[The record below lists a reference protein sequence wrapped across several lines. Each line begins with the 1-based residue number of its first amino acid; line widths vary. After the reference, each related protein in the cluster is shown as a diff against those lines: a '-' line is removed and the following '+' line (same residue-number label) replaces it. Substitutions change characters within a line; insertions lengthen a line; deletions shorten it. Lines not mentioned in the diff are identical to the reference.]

1 MLKNILFFN
10 LGLIRTFMSKEPTR
24 NRAGRLNLGL
34 SSSREVDFP
43 NLIEAQLNSFKSFL
57 EEGVNTLFDEINPV
71 KDTME
76 RMWTLEFKGYRIGEP
91 YRSVDDATDKGLS
104 YEAPIYAT
112 VQLLN
117 NKTGEI
123 KEQELFVSDLPL
135 MTNDGFFVVN
145 GVRRVVTHQIVRA
158 EGVLFEANEVLPNRV
173 LYKSRLMPGG
183 GPWYEFEVSKHNVI
197 SIRLIPKRPR
207 VLITELFRV
216 FGYESDEEIKALFS
230 SVDTHEEYKYIES
243 TLARDFTKNK
253 EEAIISVYNK
263 LRPDES
269 VTLDSAEK
277 YIKGHFFNTRK
288 FDLGRVGRYQIN
300 RKLGLNYPID
310 GNDSRLHVDDLIAI
324 IKRLIEVNNSVVEP
338 DDIDHLSNRRIRSV
352 GEVLLKQLSVGVRRL
367 EKNIK
372 DKMSMYGQDAKLTPS
387 MLISTKPVSAA
398 MQSFFGSNQLST
410 FMEQSNVLSEL
421 ENKRKVTASGPGGLV
436 KERAT
441 FSVREVHNSH
451 YSRFD
456 PVTSPESQAIGV
468 VTQLAILAKVN
479 DFGFIEA
486 PYRRVLQTVK
496 NDGKS
501 PINRISLEDVKV
513 GNKVVIKTGD
523 LITADSAKKLKEVT
537 QLDEVKVVSYC
548 TDQIEYFD
556 ALDEES
562 IVVTAATVQTD
573 KYGNILESIVPTRS
587 KGSFVLED
595 AQQVTHIDLIA
606 AQQAGL
612 GMALIPFV
620 AHDDSMRALAGSNM
634 QRQGVPLLKQE
645 APLIGTGLEEVVA
658 RQSIWSVFASDDGV
672 VEYADAK
679 RLTVKYKNEGRR
691 DYTLR
696 KFYRSND
703 NTSFSQ
709 YVRVD
714 PGQKFSKG
722 DVLVDGPTMVNG
734 ELAVGINL
742 RAALMFYDG
751 YNYEDSVIISERVVK
766 EDLLTSIHIREHTV
780 EVRDTELGAETI
792 TADIPHVNERI
803 LQKLDDKGIVRTGVR
818 VKSGDILVG
827 VVAPRGEQEL
837 TAEERLLR
845 AIFGEA
851 SSDVRDNSLRLP
863 HGESGIV
870 IHTQVL
876 SSENDD
882 KLSPGVIHEVKVWV
896 AKTKKISYGDKI
908 SGRHGDKNTVAA
920 IKPVEDMPF
929 TEDGQPVDI
938 VLTPTFIKRMNMGQ
952 ASEVH
957 YGMFAALLGEKFA
970 VPLFETLN
978 TEWLETEMK
987 KKGFKMDQK
996 VELYDGRTG
1005 EKFPRKVTVG
1015 MKYILKLHH
1024 IADEKVHARSTGPY
1038 TVVTQ
1043 QPLGGKAQ
1051 MGGQRFG
1058 EMEVWALEAH
1068 GAPATLQEMLTI
1080 KSDDVKGRSSAYKA
1094 IIQGEKIES
1103 VNVPE
1108 SFKVLIKEL
1117 NALSLKIDLISSK
1130 PQIAEVI
1137 ENNDEQT
1144 E

>member
-1 MLKNILFFN
+1 
-10 LGLIRTFMSKEPTR
+10 MSKEPMK
-24 NRAGRLNLGL
+24 NRAGRVNLGL
-34 SSSREVDFP
+34 GSTREISFP
-43 NLIEAQLNSFKSFL
+43 NLIEAQIKSF
-57 EEGVNTLFDEINPV
+57 ESFMEAGVKTLFNEINPV

-76 RMWTLEFKGYRIGEP
+76 RMWTLEFKDYRVGDP
-91 YRSVDDATDKGLS
+91 YRSIDDATDKGLS
-104 YEAPIYAT
+104 YEAPIYST

-123 KEQELFVSDLPL
+123 KEQEIFVADLPL

-158 EGVLFEANEVLPNRV
+158 EGVLFEANEVMPNRV
-173 LYKSRLMPGG
+173 LYKARLMPGG
-183 GPWYEFEVSKHNVI
+183 GPWYEFEVSKYNVI
-197 SIRLIPKRPR
+197 SLRLIPKRPR

-216 FGYESDEEIKALFS
+216 FGYETDEEIKALFEK
-230 SVDTHEEYKYIES
+230 VDDHEEYKYIES
-243 TLARDFTKNK
+243 TLARDFTKSK
-253 EEAIISVYNK
+253 EEAVISIYNK

-277 YIKGHFFNTRK
+277 YIKGHFFNVRK

-300 RKLGLNYPID
+300 RKLGLDYPVD
-310 GNDSRLHVDDLIAI
+310 GHDSRLHIEDLIALVR
-324 IKRLIEVNNSVVEP
+324 RLIEVNNGVVQP

-421 ENKRKVTASGPGGLV
+421 ENKRKVTASGQGGLV

-468 VTQLAILAKVN
+468 VTQLAILARVN

-486 PYRRVLQTVK
+486 PYRRVLQTAK

-501 PINRISLEDVKV
+501 PIDRVSLDDVKA
-513 GNKVVIKTGD
+513 GNKIIVKAGQ
-523 LITADSAKKLKEVT
+523 LITKDMAKALTEVP
-537 QLDEVKVVSYC
+537 QLENVRVVSYM
-548 TDQIEYFD
+548 TDSIEYFD
-556 ALDEES
+556 AKDEEDLT
-562 IVVTAATVQTD
+562 VTASTVNTD
-573 KYGNILESIVPTRS
+573 EYGNITDAFVPTRN

-595 AQQVTHIDLIA
+595 TQQVTHMDLMA

-634 QRQGVPLLKQE
+634 QRQAVPLVKQE
-645 APLIGTGLEEVVA
+645 APLIGTGLEDVVA
-658 RQSIWSVFASDDGV
+658 RQSIWSVFAEDDGI
-672 VEYADAK
+672 VEYSDAT
-679 RLTVKYKNEGRR
+679 RLTVKYKNAGRR

-709 YVRVD
+709 YVRVEE
-714 PGQKFSKG
+714 GQKFGKG
-722 DVLVDGPTMVNG
+722 DLLVDGPTMVDG
-734 ELAVGINL
+734 ELALGTNL

-780 EVRDTELGAETI
+780 EVRDTELGAEVI

-803 LQKLDDKGIVRTGVR
+803 LQKLDDRGIVRTGVR

-870 IHTQVL
+870 IHTQIL
-876 SSENDD
+876 SSDKDD
-882 KLSPGVIHEVKVWV
+882 KLSPGVLHEIKVWV

-929 TEDGQPVDI
+929 TADGKPVDI

-952 ASEVH
+952 AAEVH
-957 YGMFAALLGEKFA
+957 FGQYASLLGEKLA
-970 VPLFETLN
+970 LPLFEDIN
-978 TEWLETEMK
+978 TEWLAKEMK
-987 KKGFKMDQK
+987 KGGYKMEQK
-996 VELYDGRTG
+996 VDLFDGRTG
-1005 EKFPRKVTVG
+1005 EKFPRKITVG
-1015 MKYILKLHH
+1015 VKYVLKLHH

-1068 GAPATLQEMLTI
+1068 GAPGTLQEMLTI

-1094 IIQGEKIES
+1094 IIQGEKIQN

-1130 PQIAEVI
+1130 PQFEEVI
-1137 ENNDEQT
+1137 ESNDEQT

>member
-1 MLKNILFFN
+1 
-10 LGLIRTFMSKEPTR
+10 MSQEPTR
-24 NRAGRLNLGL
+24 NRAGRISLGL
-34 SSSREVDFP
+34 GSTREISFP
-43 NLIEAQLNSFKSFL
+43 NLIEAQVNSFKYFV
-57 EEGVNTLFDEINPV
+57 ETGVKTLFNEINPV

-76 RMWTLEFKGYRIGEP
+76 RMWTLEFKGYRIGDP
-91 YRSVDDATDKGLS
+91 YRSIDDATDKGLS
-104 YEAPIYAT
+104 YEAPIYST

-123 KEQELFVSDLPL
+123 KEQEIFVADLPL
-135 MTNDGFFVVN
+135 MTDDGFFVVN

-158 EGVLFEANEVLPNRV
+158 EGILFEVSDILANRI
-173 LYKSRLMPGG
+173 LYKARLMPGG

-197 SIRLIPKRPR
+197 SLRLIPKRPR
-207 VLITELFRV
+207 VLITERFRV

-230 SVDTHEEYKYIES
+230 GVDTHEEYKYIES

-253 EEAIISVYNK
+253 EEAIVSVYNK

-277 YIKGHFFNTRK
+277 YIKGHFFNVRK

-300 RKLGLNYPID
+300 RKLGLDYPIE
-310 GNDSRLHVDDLIAI
+310 GHDSRLHIEDLIALVR
-324 IKRLIEVNNSVVEP
+324 KLIEVNNGVVEP

-372 DKMSMYGQDAKLTPS
+372 DKMSMYGQDSKLTPS

-410 FMEQSNVLSEL
+410 FMEQSNILSEL

-486 PYRRVLQTVK
+486 PYRRVLQTAK

-501 PINRISLEDVKV
+501 PINRISLEDLKV
-513 GNKVVIKTGD
+513 GNKVAVKAGS
-523 LITADSAKKLKEVT
+523 LITEKAAKELKGIEM
-537 QLDEVKVVSYC
+537 LDEISVVSYM
-548 TDQIEYFD
+548 TDQVEFFD
-556 ALDEES
+556 ARDEES
-562 IVVTAATVQTD
+562 LMVTSSTLNTD
-573 KYGNILESIVPTRS
+573 EHGNILEALVPARN
-587 KGSFVLED
+587 KGLFILSDV
-595 AQQVTHIDLIA
+595 QQVTHMDLMA

-634 QRQGVPLLKQE
+634 QRQAVPLVKQQ
-645 APLIGTGLEEVVA
+645 APLIGTGLEDVVA
-658 RQSIWSVFASDDGV
+658 RQSIWSVFAEDDGV
-672 VEYADAK
+672 VEYADATK
-679 RLTVKYKNEGRR
+679 LTVKYKEVGRR
-691 DYTLR
+691 DYVLR
-696 KFYRSND
+696 KFFRSND

-709 YVRVD
+709 YVKVE
-714 PGQKFSKG
+714 PGQKFNKG
-722 DVLVDGPTMVNG
+722 DVLVDGPTMVDG
-734 ELAVGINL
+734 ELAIGINL

-780 EVRDTELGAETI
+780 EVRDTELGAEVI
-792 TADIPHVNERI
+792 TSDIPHVNERI
-803 LQKLDDKGIVRTGVR
+803 LQKLDANGIVRTGVR

-870 IHTQVL
+870 IHTQIL
-876 SSENDD
+876 SSESDD
-882 KLSPGVIHEVKVWV
+882 KLSPGVLHEVKVWV

-908 SGRHGDKNTVAA
+908 AGRHGDKNTVAA

-929 TEDGQPVDI
+929 TADGEPVDI

-952 ASEVH
+952 AAEVH
-957 YGMFAALLGEKFA
+957 FGQFASQLGIKLAL
-970 VPLFETLN
+970 PLFEDIN
-978 TEWLETEMK
+978 TEWLEGEMK
-987 KKGFKMDQK
+987 KNGFKMDQK
-996 VELYDGRTG
+996 VDLFDGRTG

-1068 GAPATLQEMLTI
+1068 GAPSTLQEMLTI

-1094 IIQGEKIES
+1094 IIQGDKIEN

-1117 NALSLKIDLISSK
+1117 NALALKIDLISTK
-1130 PQIAEVI
+1130 PLEVEVI

>member
-1 MLKNILFFN
+1 MI
-10 LGLIRTFMSKEPTR
+10 KEPNR
-24 NRAGRLNLGL
+24 NRAGRLDLGL
-34 SSSREVDFP
+34 GSKRKVDFP
-43 NLIEAQLNSFKSFL
+43 NLIEAQINSFNWFL
-57 EEGVNTLFDEINPV
+57 ENGFDVLFSEINPV

-76 RMWTLEFKGYRIGEP
+76 RMWTLEFKDFKLGDP
-91 YRSVDDATDKGLS
+91 YRSVDDSIEKGLS
-104 YEAPIYAT
+104 YEVPVYVR

-123 KEQELFVSDLPL
+123 KEQEIFVTDLPM
-135 MTNDGFFVVN
+135 MTADGYFVVN
-145 GVRRVVTHQIVRA
+145 GVRRVVTHQVVRA
-158 EGVLFEANEVLPNRV
+158 EGVLFEENEVYPGRV
-173 LYKSRLMPGG
+173 LYKARLMPGS
-183 GPWYEFEVSKHNVI
+183 GPWYEFEINKHNVL

-216 FGYESDEEIKALFS
+216 FGYETDQEILDLFKD
-230 SVDTHEEYKYIES
+230 VDNHEEYRYIES

-253 EEAIISVYNK
+253 EEAVISVYNK

-277 YIKGHFFNTRK
+277 YIKGHFFNVRK

-300 RKLGLNYPID
+300 RKLGMDFPLE
-310 GNDSRLHVDDLIAI
+310 GSESRLRVEDIVAI
-324 IKRLIEVNNSVVEP
+324 IKRLIDVNNGAVDP

-352 GEVLLKQLSVGVRRL
+352 GEVLLKQLSIGVRRL

-372 DKMSMYGQDAKLTPS
+372 DKMSMYGQDTKLTPS
-387 MLISTKPVSAA
+387 TLISTKPVSAA

-421 ENKRKVTASGPGGLV
+421 ENKRKVTAAGPGGLV

-468 VTQLAILAKVN
+468 VTQLAVLARIN
-479 DFGFIEA
+479 DYGFIEA
-486 PYRRVLQTVK
+486 PCRKISQKVA

-501 PINRISLEDVKV
+501 AINRIAHSDITVK
-513 GNKVVIKTGD
+513 GKVVVKAGS
-523 LITADSAKKLKEVT
+523 LITKE
-537 QLDEVKVVSYC
+537 K
-548 TDQIEYFD
+548 
-556 ALDEES
+556 
-562 IVVTAATVQTD
+562 ATVLKNSGIKEIDVRSYVTND
-573 KYGNILESIVPTRS
+573 VEYYDAAEEEDFYVSTVNIPIDEYGNITQDLIATRH
-587 KGSFVLED
+587 KGDFILSDV
-595 AQQVTHIDLIA
+595 QSVTHIDVLA
-606 AQQAGL
+606 SQQSGL

-634 QRQGVPLLKQE
+634 QRQAVPLVKYDS
-645 APLIGTGLEEVVA
+645 PLVGTGYEEFVG
-658 RQSIWSVFASDDGV
+658 RQISWAVFAEDDGTV
-672 VEYADAK
+672 LFTDAQK
-679 RLTVKYKNEGRR
+679 LTVQYKNEGKR
-691 DYTLR
+691 DYQIKRFVRT
-696 KFYRSND
+696 NN
-703 NTSFSQ
+703 NTSYSQ
-709 YVRVD
+709 KVNLKEGDTFR
-714 PGQKFSKG
+714 KG
-722 DVLVDGPTMVNG
+722 DLLVDGPTMKNG
-734 ELAVGINL
+734 ELALGTNL
-742 RAALMFYDG
+742 RVALMFYEG
-751 YNYEDSVIISERVVK
+751 YNYEDSVIISERVVR

-780 EVRDTELGAETI
+780 EVRDTELGPETI
-792 TADIPHVNERI
+792 TSDIPHIGERV
-803 LQKLDDKGIVRTGVR
+803 LQKLDANGIVRPGVK
-818 VKSGDILVG
+818 VKAGDILVG

-851 SSDVRDNSLRLP
+851 SSDVRDNSLRVP

-870 IHTQVL
+870 IHTQLL

-882 KLSPGVIHEVKVWV
+882 KLGPGVLHEVKVWV
-896 AKTKKISYGDKI
+896 AKTKKLSYGDKI

-929 TEDGQPVDI
+929 TSDGKPVDL
-938 VLTPTFIKRMNMGQ
+938 VLTPTFVKRMNMGQ
-952 ASEVH
+952 AVEVH
-957 YGMFAALLGEKFA
+957 FGKYAEELGERLAF
-970 VPLFETLN
+970 PLFEDIN
-978 TEWLETEMK
+978 VEWIKEKLE
-987 KKGFKMDQK
+987 KKGCNMNQK
-996 VELYDGRTG
+996 VDLYDGRTG
-1005 EKFPRKVTVG
+1005 EKFPRPVTVG

-1080 KSDDVKGRSSAYKA
+1080 KSDDVKGRSAAYKA
-1094 IIQGEKIES
+1094 IIHGEKIEI

-1108 SFKVLIKEL
+1108 SFKVLVKEL
-1117 NALSLKIDLISSK
+1117 NALALKIDLISNK
-1130 PQIAEVI
+1130 PLSIEKEVS
-1137 ENNDEQT
+1137 EVSNNEQT